1 MAIIHHLPM
10 KSASSRGEWSALH
23 IDWSYLPDDILTTKK
38 HCFKSE
44 LWGKHLLVRIKIW
57 PVVAQMVKCL
67 PTMRETQVQSL
78 GWEDLLE
85 KEMAIHS
92 STLAWKIPWMEEPGR
107 LQSMGSQG
115 VRHDW
120 VTLIHSFIKLR
131 TTLFTIHS
139 SPSLWEEGMVLMH
152 WSTWNSSFSA
162 LCIMHALCIY
172 IFSEILLS
180 KVLTMNSLPSFACA
194 CVLSRLSRIR
204 LFCDPMDL
212 NLPGSSVH
220 GILQARILEWVAMTS
235 FRGSSWLRDWTRVS
249 YVSCIGRGVLYQLS
263 HLGSPLSL
271 HLVPSEIYIFW

>member
-10 KSASSRGEWSALH
+10 KSASSSGEWSAFH

-57 PVVAQMVKCL
+57 PVVAQMAKRL

-107 LQSMGSQG
+107 LQSTRSQEVG
-115 VRHDW
+115 HNW
-120 VTLIHSFIKLR
+120 VTFTHSFIKLR
-131 TTLFTIHS
+131 TTLFNIHS

-180 KVLTMNSLPSFACA
+180 KVLTTNSLPSFACA
-194 CVLSRLSRIR
+194 CVLSRLTHIR
-204 LFCDPMDL
+204 LFVTPWTLTC
-212 NLPGSSVH
+212 
-220 GILQARILEWVAMTS
+220 QA
-235 FRGSSWLRDWTRVS
+235 
-249 YVSCIGRGVLYQLS
+249 
-263 HLGSPLSL
+263 PLSMGFSRQEYWSGL
-271 HLVPSEIYIFW
+271 LWPPSGALPDSGIEPVSPTSPA